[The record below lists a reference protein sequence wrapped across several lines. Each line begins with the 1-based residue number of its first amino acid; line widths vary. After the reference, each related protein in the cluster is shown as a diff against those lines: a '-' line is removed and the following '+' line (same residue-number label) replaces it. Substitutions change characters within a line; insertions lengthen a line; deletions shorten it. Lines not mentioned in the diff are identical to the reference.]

1 MPFTVRP
8 VGLAFLALALAP
20 SVAAQPAVQD
30 RLVDDDGVHLAL
42 RCSGARQ
49 PGQPL
54 VLLHSGGDGEDYY
67 DTWRDVLAPLA
78 ELARVCAHGGPR
90 RGTSGY
96 PFDQLTPAGYVELV
110 RQGLQVAAEPPP
122 YLLVGHSAGG
132 LRIQMYAVRY
142 PDDVAGL
149 VFIDAAHE
157 QLWRRRA
164 ALPERWSGLTD
175 LARRHAPRRP
185 APSFAPHLYRRPEWP
200 QSLQIPPTFAEAV
213 QQTPW
218 RGTVPIF
225 VLTGAKTHSLPGSG
239 PHVALRMELH
249 RDVASRSPNSR
260 HVVSENSGHH
270 IQNDEPRL
278 VVDAVAWVLNQ

>member
-1 MPFTVRP
+1 MVRVDRSCTP
-8 VGLAFLALALAP
+8 PRAP
-20 SVAAQPAVQD
+20 
-30 RLVDDDGVHLAL
+30 
-42 RCSGARQ
+42 
-49 PGQPL
+49 
-54 VLLHSGGDGEDYY
+54 
-67 DTWRDVLAPLA
+67 
-78 ELARVCAHGGPR
+78 
-90 RGTSGY
+90 
-96 PFDQLTPAGYVELV
+96 
-110 RQGLQVAAEPPP
+110 
-122 YLLVGHSAGG
+122 
-132 LRIQMYAVRY
+132 
-142 PDDVAGL
+142 
-149 VFIDAAHE
+149 
-157 QLWRRRA
+157 
-164 ALPERWSGLTD
+164 
-175 LARRHAPRRP
+175 RP

-200 QSLQIPPTFAEAV
+200 QSLQTPPTFAEAV